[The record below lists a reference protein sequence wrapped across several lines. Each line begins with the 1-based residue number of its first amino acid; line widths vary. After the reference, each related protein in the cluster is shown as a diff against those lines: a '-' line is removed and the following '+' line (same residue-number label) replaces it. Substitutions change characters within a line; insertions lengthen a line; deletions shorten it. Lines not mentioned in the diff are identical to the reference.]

1 MLSSHP
7 SGDSA
12 LVNSEFLGGN
22 LLRPEVGD
30 EFFVDRA
37 HGASPYGN
45 SHKIFHG
52 KTHLQGYGSAPD
64 NFAMEL
70 KDRIKAARAH
80 ANLTQGQ
87 LALKVG
93 MDQTSISNLERG
105 KSQGTSFIAQIASA
119 CGVSALWLADGSGDM
134 LNTGGNVLPGPPITS
149 PTRRIEIVGTAQL
162 GNDGYWLGLDNA
174 EGWVESWSRDED
186 AYALRLKGD
195 SMAPAIRS
203 GWIAVCEPNHR
214 LVPGEYVMVTT
225 TDGQSM
231 VKELLFENEEG
242 VNLASVNSAYGER
255 RVIAWAD
262 VEKIHYVGNILA
274 PSKVLSRL

>member
-1 MLSSHP
+1 MDIREVRRHNLKKLMDDKFGLGARGAQSRLAEMLGKPQNLLSRYLAPPEKSGSKTIGEDFAREVEAAFELPRYGLDHPLSS
-7 SGDSA
+7 
-12 LVNSEFLGGN
+12 
-22 LLRPEVGD
+22 
-30 EFFVDRA
+30 
-37 HGASPYGN
+37 
-45 SHKIFHG
+45 
-52 KTHLQGYGSAPD
+52 
-64 NFAMEL
+64 
-70 KDRIKAARAH
+70 
-80 ANLTQGQ
+80 
-87 LALKVG
+87 
-93 MDQTSISNLERG
+93 
-105 KSQGTSFIAQIASA
+105 
-119 CGVSALWLADGSGDM
+119 
-134 LNTGGNVLPGPPITS
+134 TGGGGFETNVEQGPPIIS

-162 GNDGYWLGLDNA
+162 GNDGYWVGLDIA
-174 EGWVESWSRDED
+174 EGWVETWSRDED

-262 VEKIHYVGNILA
+262 IDKIHYVGNILA
-274 PSKVLSRL
+274 PSKVLGRF

>member
-37 HGASPYGN
+37 HGTSPYGN

-52 KTHLQGYGSAPD
+52 YTHLQGYGSAPD
-64 NFAMEL
+64 TSAMEL

-87 LALKVG
+87 LAAKVG

-119 CGVSALWLADGSGDM
+119 CGVSALWLADGSGGM
-134 LNTGGNVLPGPPITS
+134 LNTDGNVLPGPPITS

-225 TDGQSM
+225 NDGQSM

-262 VEKIHYVGNILA
+262 IEKIHYVGNILA